1 MNLEQKG
8 LIALA
13 DNFRK
18 KLLVSYLEMLK
29 DNPLAIDEVT
39 KQFST
44 DIANILADLKDNQDS
59 PELQIK
65 IKEILGSIKNDKNE
79 VVL

>member
-1 MNLEQKG
+1 M
-8 LIALA
+8 A

-44 DIANILADLKDNQDS
+44 DIANILAGLKDNQDS

>member
-1 MNLEQKG
+1 M
-8 LIALA
+8 A

-59 PELQIK
+59 PEFQIK

>member
-1 MNLEQKG
+1 M
-8 LIALA
+8 A

-44 DIANILADLKDNQDS
+44 DIVNILADLKDNQDS

>member
-1 MNLEQKG
+1 M
-8 LIALA
+8 A

-18 KLLVSYLEMLK
+18 KLLVSYLEMIK

-44 DIANILADLKDNQDS
+44 DIANILANLKDNQDS

>member
-1 MNLEQKG
+1 M
-8 LIALA
+8 A

-18 KLLVSYLEMLK
+18 KLLVSYLEMIK

-44 DIANILADLKDNQDS
+44 DIANILADLKDNHDS

-65 IKEILGSIKNDKNE
+65 IKEILDSIKNDKNE

>member
-1 MNLEQKG
+1 M
-8 LIALA
+8 A

-59 PELQIK
+59 PELPIK

>member
-1 MNLEQKG
+1 M
-8 LIALA
+8 A

-44 DIANILADLKDNQDS
+44 DIVNILADLKNNQDS

>member
-1 MNLEQKG
+1 M
-8 LIALA
+8 A

-44 DIANILADLKDNQDS
+44 DIANILVDLKDNQDS

>member
-1 MNLEQKG
+1 M
-8 LIALA
+8 A

-44 DIANILADLKDNQDS
+44 DIANILADLKNNQDS

>member
-1 MNLEQKG
+1 M
-8 LIALA
+8 A

>member
-1 MNLEQKG
+1 M
-8 LIALA
+8 A

-18 KLLVSYLEMLK
+18 KLLVSYLEMIK

-44 DIANILADLKDNQDS
+44 DIANILADLKDDQDS

>member
-1 MNLEQKG
+1 M
-8 LIALA
+8 A

-65 IKEILGSIKNDKNE
+65 IKEILGSIRNDKNE

>member
-1 MNLEQKG
+1 M
-8 LIALA
+8 A

-29 DNPLAIDEVT
+29 DNPLAIDDVT

>member
-18 KLLVSYLEMLK
+18 TLLVSYLEMLK

-44 DIANILADLKDNQDS
+44 DIANILADLKNNQDS

>member
-1 MNLEQKG
+1 M
-8 LIALA
+8 A

-29 DNPLAIDEVT
+29 DNPLAIEEVT